1 MFRFYSG
8 EDDGC
13 QNIWDAIDILGCQ
26 RVDHGVRAIDDPA
39 LVRELAD
46 RKILLAM
53 CTRSYNMTHLF
64 PTPADHSIK
73 PLMDAGVLCSISSDD
88 PPYVGDL
95 LWEYEGVVENL
106 GFGEDKLIELAR
118 NSLAYSI
125 KGQHHLPAF
134 DDWVKAWKAE
144 QN

>member
-1 MFRFYSG
+1 MLFRS
-8 EDDGC
+8 
-13 QNIWDAIDILGCQ
+13 
-26 RVDHGVRAIDDPA
+26 
-39 LVRELAD
+39 
-46 RKILLAM
+46 
-53 CTRSYNMTHLF
+53 
-64 PTPADHSIK
+64 
-73 PLMDAGVLCSISSDD
+73 D